1 MKKLFFLLLLAAALV
16 PNDARACIGISTHNY
31 YLFDI
36 LDGSF
41 SKERRITERC
51 NQFWQNY
58 TKNEVNDYLWN
69 KETVMEIAK
78 KRGDRELMNYMTELN
93 KYLDISEQLG
103 DSWTYPT
110 KAELAQR
117 QETLRQMAAK
127 AFAYKGAR
135 LKSQWALLYMRANM
149 LMKKHQ
155 TNINYWKN
163 TGSKLPQSVYREMME
178 NIYAGALLHAGQRKA
193 AVELFTQ
200 QGDFTSVRWLLRK
213 ARNVEGIRSV
223 YNEDPTSPSLLFL
236 VQDFVNNAQ
245 ETIDNT
251 GEDKT
256 IDEDWIK
263 TINARVVRKADS
275 EQFIRF
281 AKQVINEGKNPYP
294 AMWQAAI
301 GELQYL
307 NGDAKTAIGTLTKAM
322 SMKGTQRM
330 QDNAR
335 VIRLVAAV
343 KGKRSDKDFSQWMVN
358 EMNWLIAKGNEAKKE
373 NEYSQSIYHRAM
385 ERLVYEEMIPM
396 YQKEGNT
403 NMATS
408 LYSMMNEGDRLWTG
422 VAKQEQNQDW
432 NDNYQDWAGY
442 STALGELNGD
452 QLVAYAKWLKQN
464 PSDEME
470 RFVKQRINDN
480 QTYFN
485 DMAGTRYIAEGK
497 FEKAIPLL
505 KTVPLTFMESQNIS
519 FYLAKR
525 NYTIGRW
532 FGRQKFGKNVQT
544 EGPHLAKLNH
554 NPKLAFC
561 EEILQLQ
568 AQYSLATGTERQRLA
583 LQLAR
588 RYYQVS
594 HNGDCWYI
602 THYGHSW
609 GDTAKEGE
617 MDFVN
622 AARKLLQESSASSDF
637 DTRQESLFALAFIP
651 EEATGE
657 HGGWGD
663 DKPDWKSVANN
674 RDQTAL
680 ANLAA
685 FYQQNR
691 NRVARYITKCDVL
704 AAFQ

>member
-1 MKKLFFLLLLAAALV
+1 
-16 PNDARACIGISTHNY
+16 
-31 YLFDI
+31 
-36 LDGSF
+36 
-41 SKERRITERC
+41 
-51 NQFWQNY
+51 
-58 TKNEVNDYLWN
+58 
-69 KETVMEIAK
+69 
-78 KRGDRELMNYMTELN
+78 
-93 KYLDISEQLG
+93 
-103 DSWTYPT
+103 
-110 KAELAQR
+110 
-117 QETLRQMAAK
+117 
-127 AFAYKGAR
+127 
-135 LKSQWALLYMRANM
+135 
-149 LMKKHQ
+149 
-155 TNINYWKN
+155 
-163 TGSKLPQSVYREMME
+163 
-178 NIYAGALLHAGQRKA
+178 
-193 AVELFTQ
+193 
-200 QGDFTSVRWLLRK
+200 
-213 ARNVEGIRSV
+213 
-223 YNEDPTSPSLLFL
+223 
-236 VQDFVNNAQ
+236 
-245 ETIDNT
+245 
-251 GEDKT
+251 
-256 IDEDWIK
+256 
-263 TINARVVRKADS
+263 
-275 EQFIRF
+275 
-281 AKQVINEGKNPYP
+281 
-294 AMWQAAI
+294 
-301 GELQYL
+301 
-307 NGDAKTAIGTLTKAM
+307 
-322 SMKGTQRM
+322 
-330 QDNAR
+330 
-335 VIRLVAAV
+335 
-343 KGKRSDKDFSQWMVN
+343 
-358 EMNWLIAKGNEAKKE
+358 
-373 NEYSQSIYHRAM
+373 
-385 ERLVYEEMIPM
+385 
-396 YQKEGNT
+396 
-403 NMATS
+403 
-408 LYSMMNEGDRLWTG
+408 MNEGDRLWTG

-432 NDNYQDWAGY
+432 HDNYQGWAGY

-485 DMAGTRYIAEGK
+485 DMAGTRYIADGK

-544 EGPHLAKLNH
+544 EGPHLAKLKH